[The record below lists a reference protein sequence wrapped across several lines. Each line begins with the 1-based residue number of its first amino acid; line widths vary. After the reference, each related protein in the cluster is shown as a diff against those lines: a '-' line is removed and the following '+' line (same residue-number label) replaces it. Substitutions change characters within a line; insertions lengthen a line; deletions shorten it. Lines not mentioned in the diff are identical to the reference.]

1 MNIIKNYDKEQKI
14 KQKEKLLVQSKVNS
28 KWKRLIK
35 NMNLE
40 NKEHLEYENKNQI
53 DEYIDNYF
61 FKNTKHSSTNKY
73 VRETVY
79 QLFQSIILAG

>member
-1 MNIIKNYDKEQKI
+1 
-14 KQKEKLLVQSKVNS
+14 
-28 KWKRLIK
+28 
-35 NMNLE
+35 MNLE

>member
-1 MNIIKNYDKEQKI
+1 MI

-40 NKEHLEYENKNQI
+40 NKEHIEYENKNQI